1 MREVRLEFDQVSK
14 RNNELEEQVEKYKT
28 AVEAQKKY
36 ITGLTNAMELSDQ
49 AREKMKEEIK
59 GIFFLVRHRLLRPY
73 PSLCSFDILNLALKR
88 CRLIAINFKSS

>member
-14 RNNELEEQVEKYKT
+14 RNTELEEQVEKYKI

-59 GIFFLVRHRLLRPY
+59 GKLFSITMVHFLSMLQ
-73 PSLCSFDILNLALKR
+73 LASV
-88 CRLIAINFKSS
+88 F

>member
-14 RNNELEEQVEKYKT
+14 RNTELEEQVEKYKT

-36 ITGLTNAMELSDQ
+36 INGLTNAMELSDQ

-59 GIFFLVRHRLLRPY
+59 GKLFSSAMDHIVCFTLVNYTL
-73 PSLCSFDILNLALKR
+73 SFSVAG
-88 CRLIAINFKSS
+88 SSQSTPRAANGT

>member
-14 RNNELEEQVEKYKT
+14 RNTELEEQVEKYKI

-59 GIFFLVRHRLLRPY
+59 GKLFSFAMAHGPF
-73 PSLCSFDILNLALKR
+73 SL
-88 CRLIAINFKSS
+88 

>member
-14 RNNELEEQVEKYKT
+14 RNTELEEQVEKYKT

-36 ITGLTNAMELSDQ
+36 INGLTNAMELSDQ

-59 GIFFLVRHRLLRPY
+59 GKLLSSAMDRFA
-73 PSLCSFDILNLALKR
+73 SVNSTLSFSVAG
-88 CRLIAINFKSS
+88 SSQSTSRAADGT

>member
-59 GIFFLVRHRLLRPY
+59 GIFFLFAIDYFVRIPVCVASIY
-73 PSLCSFDILNLALKR
+73 
-88 CRLIAINFKSS
+88 

>member
-14 RNNELEEQVEKYKT
+14 RNTELEEQVEKYKI

-36 ITGLTNAMELSDQ
+36 ITGLTNAMDLSDQ

-59 GIFFLVRHRLLRPY
+59 G
-73 PSLCSFDILNLALKR
+73 K
-88 CRLIAINFKSS
+88 

>member
-36 ITGLTNAMELSDQ
+36 I
-49 AREKMKEEIK
+49 
-59 GIFFLVRHRLLRPY
+59 
-73 PSLCSFDILNLALKR
+73 
-88 CRLIAINFKSS
+88 KSSTKIA

>member
-14 RNNELEEQVEKYKT
+14 RNTELEEQVEKYKT

-36 ITGLTNAMELSDQ
+36 INGLTNAMELSDQ

-59 GIFFLVRHRLLRPY
+59 GKLF
-73 PSLCSFDILNLALKR
+73 
-88 CRLIAINFKSS
+88 SSAMDRFASVN